1 MVKRKKI
8 CLILILFLFVG
19 LSSCNKNNGY
29 TSYQTLSKEGMTSTP
44 YVFELSDLSFDNN
57 PQNLFVRLRN
67 DNSFAFANIFLICTL
82 KAGDNLVLQD
92 TLEFSMAAP
101 DGTWLGTGFTQVKES
116 KLRWKEGVVIP
127 MGKPLLIEIGQ
138 AMRKSGTTNG
148 ISTLQGILSV
158 GVSIE
163 AED

>member
-19 LSSCNKNNGY
+19 LSSCNKNIGY
-29 TSYQTLSKEGMTSTP
+29 TTYQTLSKEGMTSTP

>member
-19 LSSCNKNNGY
+19 LSSCNKNIGY
-29 TSYQTLSKEGMTSTP
+29 TTYQTLSKEGMTSTP

-101 DGTWLGTGFTQVKES
+101 DGTWLGTGFTEVKES

-127 MGKPLLIEIGQ
+127 MGKPLLIGIGQ